1 MTAITAAIKKMGKL
15 ANLAEAI
22 GVTPQA
28 VRKWKKENKLP
39 AERVLSVE
47 KITGVPRHELRP
59 DLYPPEEYKQAS

>member
-28 VRKWKKENKLP
+28 VRKWKKENKGDSTIKRD
-39 AERVLSVE
+39 EFIGSE
-47 KITGVPRHELRP
+47 KLFFS
-59 DLYPPEEYKQAS
+59 LLQEESKFLKKSRK